1 MPTIS
6 VDNVAM
12 SAKTAVITGAGS
24 GVGQAS
30 AVLMTQEGWNI
41 VILGRRASALQETA
55 NLVAQAC
62 NNMTPPVCLPIPCD
76 IGDETQVKTMAQH
89 VLATF
94 SSVDAVI
101 NSAGTNTPK
110 RSLAEIGQDD
120 YKMMIDAN
128 LNGAYYCTQAF
139 LPIMRK
145 QGHGTIVNIG
155 SIAGLQG
162 SALAGVAYV
171 MAKFGTRG
179 LTQAINAEERKY
191 GIRACHVAPGDIN
204 TPLLEK
210 RPAPP
215 PLELRG
221 KMLTGEDV
229 ARCALLA
236 INMPANAVI
245 EEIVIRPS

>member
-1 MPTIS
+1 
-6 VDNVAM
+6 M
-12 SAKTAVITGAGS
+12 SYKTAVITGAGS
-24 GVGQAS
+24 GVGQAL
-30 AVLMTQEGWNI
+30 AILMIKEGWNV

-55 NLVAQAC
+55 ALVAQARGSASQ
-62 NNMTPPVCLPIPCD
+62 PVCLAMPCD
-76 IGDETQVKTMAQH
+76 IGDESQVQAMAQH

-94 SSVDAVI
+94 GSVDALI

-110 RSLAEIGQDD
+110 RSLAEISQSD

-128 LNGAYYCTQAF
+128 LNGAYYCVQAF
-139 LPIMRK
+139 LPTMRK
-145 QGHGTIVNIG
+145 QGAGTIVNIG

-171 MAKFGTRG
+171 MAKFGARG

-191 GIRACHVAPGDIN
+191 GIRACHIAPGDIN

-215 PLELRG
+215 PAELRS
-221 KMLTGEDV
+221 KMLTGDDV

-236 INMPANAVI
+236 INLPLTAVI
-245 EEIVIRPS
+245 EEIVIKPA